1 MTRIAIGA
9 VSIAAL
15 VALCALALPR
25 GLADLRAFEARMF
38 FKSWETKRRQPT
50 DAEWALARGLLQEA
64 LELDAGQPN
73 FPEDMARLYQFPA
86 HEDLRKA
93 LDYQKQSLRL
103 RPGSPYTWAN
113 VALLKARLSEPDT
126 EFETALRRAALLGPW
141 EPEVQLALAE
151 AGFRHWNTLT
161 PETRVA
167 MRGNATRALR
177 WQDAKLFTLARR
189 TGRLDVLCGLAG
201 VQRSPLSRAC
211 I

>member
-25 GLADLRAFEARMF
+25 GLADLRAFEVRMF
-38 FKSWETKRRQPT
+38 FKSWETKRREPT
-50 DAEWALARGLLQEA
+50 AEEWTLALGKIQEA
-64 LELDAGQPN
+64 RDLDPGQPN
-73 FPEDMARLYQFPA
+73 YHEDIARLYQFPA

-93 LDYQKQSLRL
+93 LDFQKQAVRL

-113 VALLKARLSEPDT
+113 IAQLKARLPEPDG
-126 EFETALRRAALLGPW
+126 EFETALRNAALLGPW
-141 EPEVQLALAE
+141 EPEVQLMIAE

-167 MRGNATRALR
+167 MRSNATRALR

-189 TGRLDVLCGLAG
+189 TGRLDVLCGLTG